1 MSNITTKALV
11 IRAVDYSDNDKILTL
26 LTPGDGKLTVTVK
39 GAKSL
44 KNANHSASQLMCYGE
59 YTMTQ
64 KNGRM
69 WLRESNPIENFFSVH
84 GSIERHTLSMYVLE
98 FADALSQEGE
108 PAAELLSLTL
118 NTLFELNRGVKPL
131 KQIKAV
137 FELRAISDAGFM
149 PYTEGC
155 GVCRET
161 ENVGYI
167 LNISEG
173 TAICE
178 KCAEETELNRGI
190 EGYNPILWPV
200 SRAVLDGMRYVCEC
214 QPKRV
219 FAFSLPEEELSDF
232 AAACEQYALNHIER
246 RFKTLDFY
254 KKIADKFDL
263 EL

>member
-1 MSNITTKALV
+1 MSSVTTKALV
-11 IRAVDYSDNDKILTL
+11 IRAADYSDNDKILTL
-26 LTPGDGKLTVTVK
+26 LTPDEGKLTVTVK

-44 KNANHSASQLMCYGE
+44 KSANHSAAQLMCYGE
-59 YTMTQ
+59 YTMTV

-69 WLRESNPIENFFSVH
+69 WLKESNPIESFFSVH
-84 GSIERHTLSMYVLE
+84 ASIERHTLSMYVLE

-118 NTLFELNRGVKPL
+118 NTLFELNRGVKPI
-131 KQIKAV
+131 KQIKAA

-155 GVCRET
+155 SECGEKGDT
-161 ENVGYI
+161 GYI
-167 LNISEG
+167 LNVSEG
-173 TAICE
+173 TALCE
-178 KCAEETELNRGI
+178 KCAEITELNRGI

-200 SRAVLDGMRYVCEC
+200 NRSVLNAMRYVSEC
-214 QPKRV
+214 PPKRV
-219 FAFSLPEEELSDF
+219 FAFTLPDEELSDF
-232 AAACEQYALNHIER
+232 AAVCEQYALNHIER